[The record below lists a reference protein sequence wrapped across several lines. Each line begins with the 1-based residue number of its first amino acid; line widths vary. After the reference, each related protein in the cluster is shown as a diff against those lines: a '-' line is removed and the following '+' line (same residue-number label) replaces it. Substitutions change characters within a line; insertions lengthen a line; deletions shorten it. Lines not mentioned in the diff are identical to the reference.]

1 MSNLDSLKGSDIGGY
16 FDVCCLN
23 QLLEFNQPHYSEV
36 SAVGDCDNVSER
48 NGAKNRVF
56 GTVSR
61 VLVDTSNGMVLR
73 GKERSREVRTY
84 ADVTRKNI

>member
-1 MSNLDSLKGSDIGGY
+1 M
-16 FDVCCLN
+16 
-23 QLLEFNQPHYSEV
+23 
-36 SAVGDCDNVSER
+36 SER